1 MKVLVT
7 TLLFTRGRGGGCV
20 VGSAF
25 KTRPPSVLAGRR
37 DFHELLLPF
46 DDNHNQDATKPI
58 LASKRRQD
66 FVDGMQ
72 RAGIGRIAFLRH
84 GKTGPKPDWGTDFDR
99 VLTEEGREQARISGA
114 SFGRDMLPPY
124 HGMAIVSP
132 APRTMETAKIF
143 LEAAGAS
150 SSVQLEAA
158 AEVYEGT
165 MQPGGPKLFAK
176 IGYAPLADYVRNNSN
191 DLDRATARRLLGAY
205 AHRVVDI
212 LYNTVTKNT
221 ADSVNA
227 DGLGVNDSKV
237 PTRTLLLVGHAIY
250 LPAAALGVAS
260 LVGCDTTVQEMILT
274 TPTREAEGYLIHL
287 DAPETSRYL
296 ERPSPTATTVSAAIS
311 NGAS

>member
-46 DDNHNQDATKPI
+46 DDNNNQDPTRQI

-84 GKTGPKPDWGTDFDR
+84 GKTDPKPDWGTDFDR
-99 VLTEEGREQARISGA
+99 VLTEEGREQARVSGA

-124 HGMAIVSP
+124 HGTAIVSP

-150 SSVQLEAA
+150 SSVRLEAA
-158 AEVYEGT
+158 AEVYDGT

-205 AHRVVDI
+205 GDFESWHGDWVW
-212 LYNTVTKNT
+212 
-221 ADSVNA
+221 
-227 DGLGVNDSKV
+227 
-237 PTRTLLLVGHAIY
+237 PTFILVGMGWSFAFLIAGPLDHLLKAKKAPGVMRALAY
-250 LPAAALGVAS
+250 LAVLWLVDAALW
-260 LVGCDTTVQEMILT
+260 LVMLQGQVF
-274 TPTREAEGYLIHL
+274 
-287 DAPETSRYL
+287 
-296 ERPSPTATTVSAAIS
+296 
-311 NGAS
+311 